1 MVEAG
6 GAGRGGLAG
15 VISGLVQD
23 DVIALSECHGQTVG
37 TL

>member
-37 TL
+37 TF

>member
-15 VISGLVQD
+15 VISGLVRD
-23 DVIALSECHGQTVG
+23 DVIAPSEGHGQTGG
-37 TL
+37 TF